1 MSVKPENSDHRLQ
14 SAALEAAANAIV
26 ITNSAGVIVWA
37 NRALTAMTGYDR
49 EEIIG
54 KTPQA
59 LKSGVHGSEFYSALW
74 ATILAGRVW
83 HGEVVNRRKDGSL
96 YTEEMTI
103 TPFPSDVGQ
112 PTHFIAIKQDVSAR
126 KAAEA
131 ALRQAEE
138 KYRTIFENSVM
149 GIFQSTPEGRFLTMN
164 RALAEMYGYSSAAEA
179 VASITDIG
187 QQLYGDGAL
196 RKRLL
201 AALDAKGELR
211 DVQIEVIRKDGAR
224 LWLSYN
230 VRCIND
236 ADGKLLHYEGL
247 VENVGEWKALERQLQ
262 QTQKLEAVGRLAGGV
277 AHDFNNMLGII
288 SGYCEILKDRR
299 DLETGMLADLEEIH
313 KASRKAAALTQQ
325 LLAFSRKQ
333 VIQPRHVDLNEVL
346 MEISKMLRRL
356 IGDDV
361 EMRMNLCPSEV
372 VVLADQGQLQQVV
385 MNLTVNARD
394 AMPEGGTLTIATE
407 VCDLDQSYAIQ
418 HYPVVPGPY
427 ALLSVT
433 DSGMGMDGDTL
444 SHLFEPFFTT
454 KELGRGTGLGLSIVY
469 GIVKQSEGYIW
480 AYSEPG
486 NGSCLKIY
494 LPLRKAAVEAVA
506 ALPDI
511 TSVRGTETILIVE
524 DNVHLRELMAGYLR
538 ALGYQVLEDGDGR
551 SALDRVATQETN
563 IDVVVTDIMMPGM
576 GGRELAQR
584 IVAMGRPP
592 KLLLMSGYTHD
603 PDQQSR
609 AMHEGETF
617 LQKPFALKDLAV
629 KVRQL
634 LA

>member
-59 LKSGVHGSEFYSALW
+59 LKSGVHGPEFYSALW

-211 DVQIEVIRKDGAR
+211 DVQIEVIRKDGTR